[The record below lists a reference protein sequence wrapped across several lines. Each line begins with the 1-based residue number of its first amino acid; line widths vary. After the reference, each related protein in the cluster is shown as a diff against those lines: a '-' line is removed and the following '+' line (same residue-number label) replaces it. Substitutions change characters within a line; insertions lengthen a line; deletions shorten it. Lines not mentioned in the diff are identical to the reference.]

1 MAGVLEGV
9 RVLDFGRYIAGPF
22 CATMLADMGAEVIRI
37 EKTEGSEDR
46 FVLPI
51 GGEND
56 DIGAGFLQMGRNKK
70 CLTLNPMKE
79 EGREIVKKLVATA
92 DVVVANLPIPT
103 LKAMGI
109 DYDSLKAVK
118 PDIILTMV
126 SAFGVDGPYNER
138 VGFDLLGQAMSG
150 AMDLSGGPDEPARTQ
165 VPYVDFGTALFAAFG
180 TMAALIERN
189 KTGQGQMVEAS
200 LFSTSLAFN
209 NALLM
214 EQALNGI
221 NRRGRNNMGFH
232 SAPNDVYQTRDGWIV
247 LMVVGNP
254 LFKRW
259 AEMVGEPEWVDDAR
273 FATDQKRGDH
283 GHLISERMAAWC
295 AERTTEEALAELEAA
310 RVPAGPVFKA
320 QDALDDPHVKARQL
334 FKMMEYPG
342 LPKPAPVSD
351 TPVRLSASES
361 GIRHRAPLLG
371 EHTDAIMHEL
381 GFDDS
386 QIADLRKGRVV

>member
-1 MAGVLEGV
+1 MGGVLEGV

-37 EKTEGSEDR
+37 EKTNGSEDR
-46 FVLPI
+46 FILPI
-51 GGEND
+51 GGENN
-56 DIGAGFLQMGRNKK
+56 DIGAGFLQIGRNKK
-70 CLTLNPMKE
+70 CLTLNPMKP

-109 DYDSLKAVK
+109 DYDSLKAIK
-118 PDIILTMV
+118 EDIILTMV

-150 AMDLSGGPDEPARTQ
+150 AMDASGEADEPMRTQ

-180 TMAALIERN
+180 TMAALIERG
-189 KTGQGQMVEAS
+189 KSGKGQMVEAS

-214 EQALNGI
+214 EQALLET
-221 NRRGRNNMGFH
+221 GRKARKNMGFH
-232 SAPNDVYQTRDGWIV
+232 SAPNDVYRTQDGWIV

-254 LFKRW
+254 LFRRW
-259 AEMVGEPEWVDDAR
+259 AKLMGEDAWIDDPR
-273 FATDQKRGDH
+273 FATDQARGDH
-283 GHLISERMAAWC
+283 GHLVSERMGAWC
-295 AERTTEEALAELEAA
+295 AKRTTQQALDELEQA

-334 FKMMEYPG
+334 FKMLEYPG
-342 LPKPAPVSD
+342 LSKPAPISD
-351 TPVRLSASES
+351 TPVRLSASET

-371 EHTDAIMHEL
+371 EHTDAIMQEL
-381 GFDDS
+381 GFEAAEIES
-386 QIADLRKGRVV
+386 LRKAEVV

>member
-1 MAGVLEGV
+1 MGGVLEGV

-37 EKTEGSEDR
+37 EKTKGSEDR
-46 FVLPI
+46 FILPI
-51 GGEND
+51 GGENND
-56 DIGAGFLQMGRNKK
+56 VGAGFLQIGRNKK
-70 CLTLNPMKE
+70 CLTLDPMKP

-109 DYDSLKAVK
+109 DYDSLKAIK
-118 PDIILTMV
+118 EDIILTMV

-150 AMDLSGGPDEPARTQ
+150 AMDASGEADEPMRTQ

-180 TMAALIERN
+180 TMAALIERG
-189 KTGQGQMVEAS
+189 KTGKGQMVEAS

-214 EQALNGI
+214 EQALTQI
-221 NRRGRNNMGFH
+221 GRKARKNMGFH
-232 SAPNDVYQTRDGWIV
+232 SAPNDVYQTKDGWIV

-259 AEMVGEPEWVDDAR
+259 ARLVGEDAWIDDPR
-273 FATDQKRGDH
+273 FATDQARGNH
-283 GHLISERMAAWC
+283 GHLVSERMTAWC
-295 AERTTEEALAELEAA
+295 ADRTTQQALDELEQA

-334 FKMMEYPG
+334 FKMLEYPG
-342 LPKPAPVSD
+342 LSKPAPVSD
-351 TPVRLSASES
+351 TPVRLSASET

-371 EHTDAIMHEL
+371 EHTDAIMQEL
-381 GFDDS
+381 GFEAAE
-386 QIADLRKGRVV
+386 IEDLRKAEVV